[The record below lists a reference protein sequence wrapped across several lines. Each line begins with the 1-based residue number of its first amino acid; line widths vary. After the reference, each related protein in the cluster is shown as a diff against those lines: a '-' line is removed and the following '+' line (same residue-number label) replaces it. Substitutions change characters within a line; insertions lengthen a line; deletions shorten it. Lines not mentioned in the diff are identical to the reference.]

1 MKDEIGIS
9 HLVQGATHRDEV
21 GEDLVGLVEVVAED
35 VGVYLGKL
43 GSGFPAVEVAEDS
56 PLRLPAHSA
65 HLLAVCR

>member
-35 VGVYLGKL
+35 VGV
-43 GSGFPAVEVAEDS
+43 D
-56 PLRLPAHSA
+56 
-65 HLLAVCR
+65 